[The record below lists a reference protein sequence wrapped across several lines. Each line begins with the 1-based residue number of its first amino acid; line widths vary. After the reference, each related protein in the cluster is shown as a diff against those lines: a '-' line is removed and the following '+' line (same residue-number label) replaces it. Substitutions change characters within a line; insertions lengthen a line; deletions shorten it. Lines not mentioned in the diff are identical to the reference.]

1 MLLSKK
7 YLKTERAHDIIRG
20 RDMKYGHTNR
30 GVSGALYPQSAIA
43 GAIYPI
49 RALFVSPRRKSFV
62 EKRVLAQFAPVK
74 YVR

>member
-1 MLLSKK
+1 
-7 YLKTERAHDIIRG
+7 
-20 RDMKYGHTNR
+20 MKYGHTNR